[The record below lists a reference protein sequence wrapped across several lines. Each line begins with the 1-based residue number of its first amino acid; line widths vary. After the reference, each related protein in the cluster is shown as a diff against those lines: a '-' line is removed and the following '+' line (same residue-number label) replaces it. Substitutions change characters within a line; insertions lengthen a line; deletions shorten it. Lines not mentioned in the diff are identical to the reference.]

1 MEKRFYRCVYVMLRV
16 LKEVG
21 VDSKE
26 EQADVDDDP
35 DEEDMDDANL
45 DDERERH
52 WRIDFEENEGGV

>member
-1 MEKRFYRCVYVMLRV
+1 MEKEYYRCVYVMLRF
-16 LKEVG
+16 LKEVD

-26 EQADVDDDP
+26 EQADVENDP

-52 WRIDFEENEGGV
+52 WSMDFEDNEGGV